1 MYFENI
7 DLDKLILRCYPDPV
21 LRQPARPLTPDEI
34 SKNLIHLS
42 ERMIELMV
50 KSAGIGLAAPQIGL
64 PIRLIVVSVTGKID
78 DAFAL
83 INPELSNF
91 QGVSEM
97 EEGCLSVP
105 GVHGK
110 VKRSQVCQAKGLD
123 LDGNELVIE
132 AADLSATVLQHETD
146 HLNATLFIDRLSTLG
161 RFAARKGIKALENDY
176 ASQKRI

>member
-1 MYFENI
+1 MCFENI
-7 DLDKLILRCYPDPV
+7 DLDNLQLRYYPDPV
-21 LRQPARPLTPDEI
+21 LRKPARCLIAEEI
-34 SKNLIHLS
+34 SRNLVRLS

-64 PIRLIVVSVTGKID
+64 PIRLIVVSITGKYD

-91 QGVSEM
+91 QGTSEM

-110 VKRSQVCQAKGLD
+110 VRRHQVCQAKGLD
-123 LDGNELVIE
+123 LDGNEIVIE

-161 RFAARKGIKALENDY
+161 RFAARKSIKALEEEY
-176 ASQKRI
+176 TIKKR

>member
-1 MYFENI
+1 MCFENI
-7 DLDKLILRCYPDPV
+7 DLENLQLRYYPDPV
-21 LRQPARPLTPDEI
+21 LRKPARCLTPDEI
-34 SKNLIHLS
+34 SPNLVRLS

-64 PIRLIVVSVTGKID
+64 PIRLIVLSITGKFD

-83 INPELSNF
+83 INPELSSF
-91 QGVSEM
+91 QGVSEI

-110 VKRSQVCQAKGLD
+110 VRRSQVCQAKGLD
-123 LDGNELVIE
+123 LDGNETVIE

-161 RFAARKGIKALENDY
+161 RFAARKSIKALEDKY
-176 ASQKRI
+176 TVKKR